1 MGIIAKLKK
10 TTLTDS
16 ERAELRKLLN
26 ETKKMKSVKLTDDEH
41 AQLRAAVESF
51 PTQEKAAEGI
61 GMTRGALMRICLVG
75 SGSEESITHIRTY
88 LQNK

>member
-1 MGIIAKLKK
+1 MSIIAKLKNK
-10 TTLTDS
+10 PLTHR

-26 ETKKMKSVKLTDDEH
+26 ATKKMKSVKLADTEL
-41 AQLRAAVESF
+41 AQLRAAVDSY
-51 PTQEKAAEGI
+51 PTQEKAADGI
-61 GMTRGALMRICLVG
+61 GMTRGALMRICLIG

>member
-1 MGIIAKLKK
+1 MSIIAKLKK

-26 ETKKMKSVKLTDDEH
+26 ETKKMKSVKLTVDEH
-41 AQLRAAVESF
+41 VQLRAAVGSF

-61 GMTRGALMRICLVG
+61 GMTRGALIRICLVG